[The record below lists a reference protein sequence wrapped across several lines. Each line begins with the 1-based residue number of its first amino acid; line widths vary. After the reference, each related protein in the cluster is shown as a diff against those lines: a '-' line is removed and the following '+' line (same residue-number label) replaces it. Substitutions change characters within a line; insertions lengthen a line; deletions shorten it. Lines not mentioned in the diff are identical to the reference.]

1 MSGHSKWSTIKHKKG
16 AADAKRS
23 KLFTQLARA
32 ITIAAREGGGDPDMN
47 ITLRLAVDKA
57 KAGNMPKENI
67 DRAIKRGTGEDKDGA
82 ALERIVYEAYAP
94 HAVALIIEAVTDNRN
109 RTVASL
115 RHVLSH
121 AGGSLGETGS
131 VAWQFTPR
139 AYFSLPGGG
148 RSEDEAYELAIEA
161 GAEDML
167 YDGEWIEIFGEATAF
182 KQISD
187 HLRMKGIRTEEAV
200 LRQFPNQEIEL
211 DPQKTVQVMRVIEN
225 LEELD
230 DVQQVDSN
238 LAITDEALA
247 ILEAA

>member
-16 AADAKRS
+16 ANDAKRS
-23 KLFTQLARA
+23 KMFTTLARA

-47 ITLRLAVDKA
+47 ITLRLAIDKA
-57 KAGNMPKENI
+57 KAGNMPKDNI
-67 DRAIKRGTGEDKDGA
+67 ERAIKRGTGEDKEGA

-94 HAVALIIEAVTDNRN
+94 HGVALIIETVTDNRN
-109 RTVASL
+109 RTVAEL
-115 RHVLSH
+115 RHTLTH

-139 AYFSLPGGG
+139 AYFTLPAGG
-148 RSEDEAYELAIEA
+148 RNEDQAYELAIEA
-161 GAEDML
+161 GAEDVI
-167 YDGEWIEIFGEATAF
+167 YDEELIELFGEGTDF

-187 HLRMKGIRTEEAV
+187 QLRLMGVKTEEAE
-200 LRQFPNQEIEL
+200 LRMFPNQEMEL

-225 LEELD
+225 LEDLD

-238 LAITDEALA
+238 LAITDEALS
-247 ILEAA
+247 ILEVE